1 MEARFRE
8 SDLFEQVTGI
18 YDRILSNPPY
28 IPSGV
33 IDTLMEE
40 VREHEPRLALDGGAD
55 GLHCYREIIRQSPRY
70 LKPGGML
77 YLEIGYDQAEA
88 VTGLMEQ
95 DFTGI
100 RVVEDLAGLC
110 RVVYGSRKP

>member
-1 MEARFRE
+1 MTGEQMWRAFAAARGVEGAR
-8 SDLFEQVTGI
+8 
-18 YDRILSNPPY
+18 YDVWAFGGDPDGLA
-28 IPSGV
+28 
-33 IDTLMEE
+33 
-40 VREHEPRLALDGGAD
+40 RLALDGGAD